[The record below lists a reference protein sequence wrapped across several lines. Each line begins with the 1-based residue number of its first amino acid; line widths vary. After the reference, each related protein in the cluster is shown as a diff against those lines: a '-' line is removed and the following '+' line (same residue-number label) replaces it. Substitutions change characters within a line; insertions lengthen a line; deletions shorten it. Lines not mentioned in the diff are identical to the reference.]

1 MHAVCW
7 RGCPVDGIYIVL
19 VVLGFVIGSLFSLL
33 ALAIALGVLLGWIVL
48 LVMGISR
55 LRKGSSAGVVMTVL
69 GFVWAAVAVAAVA
82 FGAVGYRY
90 ASSALV
96 PTDFNADSYHGT
108 VGDIILPNKTPAS
121 LVLAKEKTLKRLRVE
136 VSDGM
141 AKAPVGSYKVERYL
155 ASATNRAGNE
165 WTAEWNPDREESP
178 TIVVGAAPV
187 HLDVGPPFVVL
198 VTSETQRSRAAV
210 ADFTLVITGAGNR
223 PYTVTNHSARASPPG
238 FQVLDNTGRVVWRG
252 SFEYG

>member
-1 MHAVCW
+1 
-7 RGCPVDGIYIVL
+7 VDGIYIVL

-121 LVLAKEKTLKRLRVE
+121 LVLCKEETLRRLRVT
-136 VSDGM
+136 VSDGR
-141 AKAPVGSYKVERYL
+141 ATAPVGSYKVESYR
-155 ASATNRAGNE
+155 ASATDQNGDE
-165 WTAEWNPDREESP
+165 WTAEWDPDREQSP

-187 HLDVGPPFVVL
+187 HLDVGPPFAAS
-198 VTSETQRSRAAV
+198 VTSETRRSRAAV

-223 PYTVTNHSARASPPG
+223 PYTVTNHSPSASPPG
-238 FQVLDNTGRVVWRG
+238 LQVLDKAGRVVWHG
-252 SFEYG
+252 NFEYG